1 MQTKK
6 SFFWKKE
13 RRRRSGES
21 GERAEKERERVVR
34 KRKEVEAEKRSSGAH
49 ERESKLFGVPSLF
62 FFSAIISTE
71 AGARHS
77 PPAVVSL
84 SLPFG
89 YRCCRGSRSRLRGKK
104 TDVVVAVSFLSS
116 LFFLSSRKEQRSLL
130 YFFLSFSLSISRFS
144 SLLSCLE
151 QEQEQPRKGLLES
164 TPENAKEK
172 LHLNSTP
179 MPNPPPPPSS
189 SPRAAAVAPPTRSSR
204 PTNEDDVAPL
214 LHSKFGRLIVFP
226 LALKQQNR
234 NTDQAK
240 K

>member
-89 YRCCRGSRSRLRGKK
+89 YRCCRGSRSRLREKK
-104 TDVVVAVSFLSS
+104 TDVVAVSFLSS

-130 YFFLSFSLSISRFS
+130 YFSLSFSLSLSLASR
-144 SLLSCLE
+144 LC
-151 QEQEQPRKGLLES
+151 
-164 TPENAKEK
+164 
-172 LHLNSTP
+172 
-179 MPNPPPPPSS
+179 
-189 SPRAAAVAPPTRSSR
+189 SPAWSRSRSSR
-204 PTNEDDVAPL
+204 ERG
-214 LHSKFGRLIVFP
+214 F
-226 LALKQQNR
+226 
-234 NTDQAK
+234 
-240 K
+240 